1 MKGFI
6 EVHEY
11 ILCYSKYEIFDIES
25 KLTDEQIQVYE
36 KNKDDK
42 YSTRG
47 GYVTQPLMT
56 NSLGDRKN
64 LQYTIEYKGEKI
76 EPRKQWV
83 WERGR
88 LEEAIK
94 NNEVVFKKMK
104 DGTYSVRAKVYL
116 KDKNGNIRKGK
127 PLSLLNGPFNQNGT
141 KEVADLVGNGVFS
154 FPKPSELLKF
164 LFGFIINNIDD
175 NSGFYLDFFSGSGT
189 AAQAIYDLN
198 KEDNGTRK
206 YLCVQLPELCKEGS
220 EAFKAGLKTISEI
233 AKFRIRRL
241 LEKISKEQ
249 ESAIQFEKSNQDLG
263 FKVLKL
269 ANSNFKIWRQ
279 QEIKNEEELVQQMKI
294 FVDPVS
300 EEARIENMVYEL
312 LLKSG
317 FEINSK
323 IEHINKSFVINTNEM
338 ILLLEEVNENIIG
351 DALKRKPIKIIALDK
366 LFKGN
371 DQLKTN
377 TALQMKDSGID
388 FKTI

>member
-1 MKGFI
+1 MIYIDPPYNTGNDSFI
-6 EVHEY
+6 Y
-11 ILCYSKYEIFDIES
+11 ADKFSES
-25 KLTDEQIQVYE
+25 KEEYQKRIGDKDE
-36 KNKDDK
+36 D
-42 YSTRG
+42 
-47 GYVTQPLMT
+47 GYMT
-56 NSLGDRKN
+56 KEGMYRKN
-64 LQYTIEYKGEKI
+64 SKENGQYHSNWLNMMY
-76 EPRKQWV
+76 PR
-83 WERGR
+83 
-88 LEEAIK
+88 LFLAK
-94 NNEVVFKKMK
+94 NLLRD
-104 DGTYSVRAKVYL
+104 DGVIFVS
-116 KDKNGNIRKGK
+116 
-127 PLSLLNGPFNQNGT
+127 
-141 KEVADLVGNGVFS
+141 
-154 FPKPSELLKF
+154 
-164 LFGFIINNIDD
+164 IDD

-220 EAFKAGLKTISEI
+220 KAFKAGLKTISEI

-241 LEKISKEQ
+241 IEKISKEQ

-269 ANSNFKIWRQ
+269 ANSNLKIWRQ

-323 IEHINKSFVINTNEM
+323 IEHINKSFIINTNEM
-338 ILLLEEVNENIIG
+338 ILLLEKVNENII
-351 DALKRKPIKIIALDK
+351 DEALKRKPVKIIALDK

-377 TALQMKDSGID
+377 TALQMKDAGID